1 MKNLLAICACMS
13 LVALA
18 ATVHAQLS
26 DSDTHDINII
36 VEEAA
41 LLEVSDDTPIF
52 TITADLPAGS
62 EFVVTPQNED
72 AVWIAYSSIMDAAQT
87 PREITVEI
95 DDMLAGMTLTVEPLA
110 LNSECGD
117 AGTMSG
123 LLTLAAGV
131 PQVIVSEIGSV
142 YTGTIADGDQ
152 GLNVR
157 YGLTLDDC
165 EAGQL
170 FDQDETVV
178 VTYTLQNES

>member
-1 MKNLLAICACMS
+1 MKNLLAICACMA
-13 LVALA
+13 LVAFA
-18 ATVHAQLS
+18 ATVQA
-26 DSDTHDINII
+26 DNEDTHDINII

-95 DDMLAGMTLTVEPLA
+95 DTMLAGMTLTVLPLA

-152 GLNVR
+152 GLNVL
-157 YGLTLDDC
+157 YGLTLDTC
-165 EAGQL
+165 QAGQL